1 MHKNLY
7 PWQESAWRQLYGRQ
21 DFPHALLLHG
31 PQGVGKVR
39 FAEHLAQSLLC
50 ESPSPDRQP
59 CGLCASCGW
68 FVQYNHPDYR
78 RVRPEALEEES
89 ELAEGDEDGKKSAK
103 VSKTPS
109 REIKIDQVRAL
120 SDFMN
125 ISTHRQGRRIVLL
138 HPAEALNAAA
148 ANALLKT
155 LEEPAA
161 GTVFILV
168 THSMDRL
175 MPTIVSRCQ
184 KFPLP
189 LPVAADAMVWLQAQ
203 GVSQAED
210 WLAEQGG
217 APLAALDFSQAGA
230 SEARNTLLDYL
241 SRPDVSAALA
251 GAEKLQKTAPADVTL
266 WLQRWLYDL
275 LSVKLSGRI
284 RYFPGYQ
291 KNLTALAA
299 QVEVPGLLQSLKA
312 TQDRR
317 AIASHPLSPRLFME
331 DMLLDYAAL
340 FAKGMP

>member
-1 MHKNLY
+1 MDKNPY
-7 PWQESAWRQLYGRQ
+7 PWQQSAWCQLTARQ

-50 ESPSPDRQP
+50 ESPLPDRQP
-59 CGLCASCGW
+59 CESCAACGW

-78 RVRPEALEEES
+78 RVRPENLEQES
-89 ELAEGDEDGKKSAK
+89 ASAEGDEGGKKSASA
-103 VSKTPS
+103 SKSPS

-168 THSMDRL
+168 THNMDRL

-189 LPVAADAMVWLQAQ
+189 LPDAAAAMAWLQAQ
-203 GVSQAED
+203 GVSQAQE

-217 APLAALDFSQAGA
+217 APLAALDFSRAEASAGRD
-230 SEARNTLLDYL
+230 SLLAYL
-241 SRPDVSAALA
+241 SRPGVSAALES
-251 GAEKLQKTAPADVTL
+251 AEKLQKTAPTDVTL

-284 RYFPGYQ
+284 RYFPAHQ

-299 QVEVPGLLQSLKA
+299 QVALPGLLQSLKT
-312 TQDRR
+312 TQERR

-340 FAKGMP
+340 FS